1 MLTDLRAAKINGIA
15 DDIPEQEIDQGEAG
29 AGLVVV
35 GWGSTYGPISRAV
48 SNMRN
53 EGFDVA
59 HIHLRYIW
67 PLPRNL
73 GDLLNGFG
81 QVLVPEMNNGQLVTL
96 LRAQYLVAAEG
107 FNKVNGKPFLINELE
122 RAIRGRLEN

>member
-1 MLTDLRAAKINGIA
+1 MTDLRAAKINGIA
-15 DDIPEQEIDQGEAG
+15 NDIPEQEIDQGEAG
-29 AGLVVV
+29 ASLVVV

-48 SNMRN
+48 SSMRN

-73 GDLLNGFG
+73 GDLLSGFA
-81 QVLVPEMNNGQLVTL
+81 QILVPEMNNGQLVTL
-96 LRAQYLVAAEG
+96 LRAQYLVPAEG

-122 RAIRGRLEN
+122 GAIRGRLEN